1 MPQTVTH
8 STPYRMSGDIL
19 AMRDIGVD
27 ESEELPLILRPLVDD
42 GGGAA
47 VGALTPEPLRAAVLQ
62 AVRDAT
68 PALMQLQVG
77 PWRVENNG
85 LPLLLLLLWRVYTHL
100 RWHSDDWVPLS
111 PSQSANRYLGWHDGV
126 ERQGRQDG

>member
-1 MPQTVTH
+1 
-8 STPYRMSGDIL
+8 
-19 AMRDIGVD
+19 MRDIGVD

-47 VGALTPEPLRAAVLQ
+47 VGALTPEPLRLAVLQ

-77 PWRVENNG
+77 TGLCVNHCTKI
-85 LPLLLLLLWRVYTHL
+85 LPLFPQLW
-100 RWHSDDWVPLS
+100 LS
-111 PSQSANRYLGWHDGV
+111 VHTP
-126 ERQGRQDG
+126 ERPQQKARERKGQDS

>member
-1 MPQTVTH
+1 
-8 STPYRMSGDIL
+8 
-19 AMRDIGVD
+19 MRDIGVD

-47 VGALTPEPLRAAVLQ
+47 VGALTPEPLRLAVLQ

-77 PWRVENNG
+77 GCMEHHA
-85 LPLLLLLLWRVYTHL
+85 PLLLMLLL
-100 RWHSDDWVPLS
+100 
-111 PSQSANRYLGWHDGV
+111 LGS
-126 ERQGRQDG
+126 